1 MKKKNNQKGTDR
13 LQLTAAL
20 FFSVVSPG
28 IVKAEENK
36 DVVENVQEEVISE
49 NDQIQK
55 RETGEGAVE
64 PSEIKKEENRVFG

>member
-1 MKKKNNQKGTDR
+1 MKRKIIRGISIIV
-13 LQLTAAL
+13 TAAL

-49 NDQIQK
+49 NEDTEK
-55 RETGEGAVE
+55 GT
-64 PSEIKKEENRVFG
+64 